1 MFEIKNDNGTWE
13 CWMGGR
19 IFDWNDNLE
28 ILLRDL
34 SKKAEEIEEE
44 INE

>member
-1 MFEIKNDNGTWE
+1 MFEINNHNGTWE

-19 IFDWNDNLE
+19 IFDWNDSLENL
-28 ILLRDL
+28 LKDL
-34 SKKAEEIEEE
+34 SKKAEDIEQE